1 MVDRVTAPAIEV
13 NDLVV
18 RYRTT
23 VAVNAISFE
32 ARSGEVVALLGPN
45 GAGKTSTV
53 ETLEGYRRPTVGSVR
68 VLGLDPRKDHKALT
82 RRIGVMLQRGGV
94 YPSLSPRDAVRLF
107 AEYYDESEEPEGLLY
122 RVGLVPVADTPWRRL
137 SGGEQQR
144 LSLALA
150 IVGRPWVAFLDEPT
164 AGVDPQGRQTIR
176 GVINDLRAAGACVL
190 VTTHEMQEAELCDRV
205 IILDRGRIVADGT
218 PTDLMVKEAGKEI
231 RFGAP
236 AGLDT
241 VALGEALA
249 AAVDEVR
256 AGEYLVHAEG
266 TPATIAA
273 LTAWLAA
280 RDLALADLRAGRQR
294 LEDVFLRL
302 TSNPGR
308 TEEAARPMLAAAP
321 APSGGDT
328 AGVAGADEG
337 QPLAGDRQSG
347 NGGGR
352 GRRGGRV
359 PAGQAR
365 TDGTGSQARSGGTE
379 TGGRGQTGSSDRR
392 DHAPTGSS
400 DRGDRGQ
407 TGSSD
412 KGEQAPTGSSDRGDQ
427 APTGSS
433 DRGDQAWV
441 GTSDKGDRAPTG
453 ATETGGRGLTE
464 GTARDAGVNREGGHR
479 PPEGNVVGGGRRRRR
494 ASRSGRSQGATGDA
508 AADSGIEEET

>member
-1 MVDRVTAPAIEV
+1 MTAPAIEV

-18 RYRTT
+18 RYRAT

-53 ETLEGYRRPTVGSVR
+53 ETLEGYRRPTYGSVR
-68 VLGLDPRKDHKALT
+68 VLGLDPRKDHRALT

-122 RVGLVPVADTPWRRL
+122 RVGLVSVADTPWRRL

-190 VTTHEMQEAELCDRV
+190 VTTHEMQEAELADRV

-249 AAVDEVR
+249 ATVDEVR

-302 TSNPGR
+302 TSNPDRAEGGGSR
-308 TEEAARPMLAAAP
+308 AMRAAAP
-321 APSGGDT
+321 APGGGVA
-328 AGVAGADEG
+328 AGVPGPDEG
-337 QPLAGDRQSG
+337 QPLAGDGQSG
-347 NGGGR
+347 SGGGR
-352 GRRGGRV
+352 GRRGGSV

-365 TDGTGSQARSGGTE
+365 TGGPE
-379 TGGRGQTGSSDRR
+379 TAGQ
-392 DHAPTGSS
+392 
-400 DRGDRGQ
+400 
-407 TGSSD
+407 
-412 KGEQAPTGSSDRGDQ
+412 
-427 APTGSS
+427 
-433 DRGDQAWV
+433 
-441 GTSDKGDRAPTG
+441 
-453 ATETGGRGLTE
+453 GLTE
-464 GTARDAGVNREGGHR
+464 GTDRYAGVNREGGHR
-479 PPEGNVVGGGRRRRR
+479 QPEGNVVGGGRRRRR
-494 ASRSGRSQGATGDA
+494 ASRSGRSHATGDA
-508 AADSGIEEET
+508 AAGLGIEEET